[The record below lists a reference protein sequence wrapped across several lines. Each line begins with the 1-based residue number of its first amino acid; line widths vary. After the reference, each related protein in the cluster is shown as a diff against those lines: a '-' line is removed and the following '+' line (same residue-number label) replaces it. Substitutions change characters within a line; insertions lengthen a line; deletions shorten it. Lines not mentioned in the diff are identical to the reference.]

1 MSPWLPRRSSS
12 DRPGQE
18 DPGASAGAGRAP
30 AAVTLADL
38 LGALAAD
45 ITAARAQADATAV
58 RIAQVY
64 REDPLLRTL
73 PVPHFRLADLTITMP
88 LAVRSIPAA
97 AGGGSAPTPD
107 EGAAPPDRAIQPP
120 GGDFALP
127 SIGVEVAATT
137 AEVESARSHEALMQ
151 LRVNFSE
158 HGLEWAVGEDHER
171 LVPE

>member
-1 MSPWLPRRSSS
+1 MSPWLPRRGSS

-18 DPGASAGAGRAP
+18 DPGASSAAGATP
-30 AAVTLADL
+30 DPVTLADL
-38 LGALAAD
+38 LGTLAAD

-58 RIAQVY
+58 RIAQTY

-88 LAVRSIPAA
+88 LAVRSIRPSMNFAM
-97 AGGGSAPTPD
+97 AP
-107 EGAAPPDRAIQPP
+107 E
-120 GGDFALP
+120 
-127 SIGVEVAATT
+127 GVEVAATT

-158 HGLEWAVGEDHER
+158 HGLEWAIAEDRER